1 MSVNNIDTKNITKA
15 ILEVMK
21 EIKGIEKDSNIGTGS
36 YAYKGVKDQQV
47 KQIVGKAMQSHGL
60 AIIPTSVEEETNFS
74 DWDEAGKHKQS
85 IFTKVRT
92 KYLLLHESGE
102 SLEIAGYG
110 HGVDNQDKGAGKA
123 TTYALKYALLYMFMI
138 PTGDIDDTDEVHS
151 NDLPTKPSTSSPKPA
166 TSPKQDDSYDAS
178 ENALCRIHQNPD
190 GSAVQMKHY
199 SNEKGEWWS
208 HKTAKGGWCSGTDTK
223 YNREA

>member
-1 MSVNNIDTKNITKA
+1 MDTKNITKA

-47 KQIVGKAMQSHGL
+47 KQIVGRSMQAHGL
-60 AIIPTSVEEETNFS
+60 AIIPTSVEEDTQISE
-74 DWDEAGKHKQS
+74 WDETYQGQTKHKQS
-85 IFTKVRT
+85 TFTKVRT

-123 TTYALKYALLYMFMI
+123 TTYALKYALLYLFMI

-151 NDLPTKPSTSSPKPA
+151 NDLPVKPSITSPKPTTA
-166 TSPKQDDSYDAS
+166 PKETDSYDVT
-178 ENALCRIHQNPD
+178 ENALCAIHSNPD
-190 GSAVQMKHY
+190 GSAVALRHF
-199 SNEKGEWWS
+199 EKNGKEWWS
-208 HKTAKGGWCSGTDTK
+208 HPTAKGGWCSGTDTK

>member
-1 MSVNNIDTKNITKA
+1 MDTKNITKA

-21 EIKGIEKDSNIGTGS
+21 EIKGIEKDSNVGSGS

-47 KQIVGKAMQSHGL
+47 KQIVGKAMQAHGL
-60 AIIPTSVEEETNFS
+60 AIIPTSVEEETQFT
-74 DWDEAGKHKQS
+74 DWDEGGKHKQS
-85 IFTKVRT
+85 TFTKVRT

-123 TTYALKYALLYMFMI
+123 TTYALKYVLLYTFLI
-138 PTGDIDDTDEVHS
+138 PTGDIDDTEDFHS

-166 TSPKQDDSYDAS
+166 PKQDYDAA
-178 ENALCRIHQNPD
+178 EAALCRIHQNPD
-190 GSAVQMKHY
+190 GSAVKMTHY
-199 SNEKGEWWS
+199 ERDGREWWS
-208 HKTAKGGWCSGTDTK
+208 HKTANGGWCTGTATK